1 MSELDVTG
9 TLSRAEPSPQFTV
22 MLVSGFELE
31 MLNVI
36 VTVVPVL
43 VGLGEGE
50 LTVTV
55 GAWGGG

>member
-1 MSELDVTG
+1 
-9 TLSRAEPSPQFTV
+9 

-36 VTVVPVL
+36 VTVVSVL
-43 VGLGEGE
+43 VGLGVGG

-55 GAWGGG
+55 GAWGV

>member
-1 MSELDVTG
+1 M
-9 TLSRAEPSPQFTV
+9 LSRAEPSPQFTV

-36 VTVVPVL
+36 VTVVLVL
-43 VGLGEGE
+43 VGLGVGE

-55 GAWGGG
+55 SGWGV

>member
-1 MSELDVTG
+1 VSELDVTG

-22 MLVSGFELE
+22 TLVSGFELE

-43 VGLGEGE
+43 VGLGVGE

-55 GAWGGG
+55 GAWGV

>member
-1 MSELDVTG
+1 
-9 TLSRAEPSPQFTV
+9 

-43 VGLGEGE
+43 VGLGVGE

-55 GAWGGG
+55 SGWGV